1 MCTKIKLAP
10 HQNLETLSAE
20 YRSNSRVQISDFLEL
35 RSAQRIYQSL
45 NSQTQWN
52 LAWNLNGQH
61 QDMDYASVNGWSE
74 TQQRKLDNLIHQQ
87 ASYDFQYRYTA
98 VPIYDIYQKNLLPG
112 HFFNVI
118 YEFLNSQELLAIARK
133 VTGFEQISFADVQAT
148 RFSKGHFLNEHDD
161 QVIGKNRLAAYVL
174 NLTPKWRSDWGGG
187 LIFPDENEQAVTWFP
202 KFNVLNIFTVP
213 QKHAVTIVSPFA
225 AQSRYSLTG
234 WFRSGPVG

>member
-1 MCTKIKLAP
+1 MCTRIKLAP
-10 HQNLETLSAE
+10 HENLETLRSE
-20 YRSNSRVQISDFLEL
+20 YQSDSRVQIRDFLESK
-35 RSAQRIYQSL
+35 SAQRIYHSL
-45 NSQTQWN
+45 RSQTQWN

-61 QDMDYASVNGWSE
+61 QDMDYTAVKGWTE
-74 TQQRKLDNLIHQQ
+74 TQKKTLDDLIHQQ

-112 HFFNVI
+112 HFFNSI
-118 YEFLNSQELLAIARK
+118 YEFLNSEELLKLART

-148 RFSKGHFLNEHDD
+148 RYSKGHFLNEHDD
-161 QVIGKNRLAAYVL
+161 HVIGKNRLAAYVL
-174 NLTPKWRSDWGGG
+174 NLTPKWKHDWGGG

-225 AQSRYSLTG
+225 PESRYSLTG
-234 WFRSGPVG
+234 WFRSA